1 MKRAGVR
8 SCAQDLL
15 VASNPGMLGG
25 LSVARPQVVCC
36 RLARRRLKKTS
47 FYNTYV
53 HVPREL
59 LKDKQVVMVKSSPPA
74 PSPPPP
80 PPPTHTHT
88 RRAPEE
94 KVPLALKS
102 PNPRSNR
109 APKYI
114 NKNTDKSKPLS
125 NQRSLSLGTLSI
137 SHSVTRSLFLQKR

>member
-1 MKRAGVR
+1 MVWIEGGHCLVKRAGVR

-15 VASNPGMLGG
+15 VAANPGMLGG

-59 LKDKQVVMVKSSPPA
+59 LKDKQVARVKSSPPA
-74 PSPPPP
+74 LALHPPPP
-80 PPPTHTHT
+80 HTHTHT
-88 RRAPEE
+88 HPPRPRRKSTPS
-94 KVPLALKS
+94 LKS

-125 NQRSLSLGTLSI
+125 NQRSLSLGLC
-137 SHSVTRSLFLQKR
+137 L